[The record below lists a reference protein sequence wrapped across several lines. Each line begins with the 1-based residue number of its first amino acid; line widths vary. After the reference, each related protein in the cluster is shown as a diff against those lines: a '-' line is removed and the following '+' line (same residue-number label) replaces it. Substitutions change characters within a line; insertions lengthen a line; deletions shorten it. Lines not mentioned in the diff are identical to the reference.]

1 MYEDKGWNFFARRGE
16 ATPLYCVYSKE
27 LQRSMAEKFYQ
38 EALRTPGISP
48 LYARVRKQT
57 RHTP

>member
-1 MYEDKGWNFFARRGE
+1 MYEDKGWNFFARRGVQ
-16 ATPLYCVYSKE
+16 APLYFVYSKE

-48 LYARVRKQT
+48 L
-57 RHTP
+57 

>member
-1 MYEDKGWNFFARRGE
+1 MHEDKGWNFFARRGE
-16 ATPLYCVYSKE
+16 ATPLYFVYSKE

-48 LYARVRKQT
+48 L
-57 RHTP
+57 